1 MLKPLSFA
9 VVLPELPQA
18 DATTAKELFG
28 ARITSNG
35 VEVLSDNST
44 VVTKDKKASA
54 HFEHT
59 VHVTDNGPEILTKL
73 L

>member
-1 MLKPLSFA
+1 MKCNRCGKEIEETEIFCDDCKKYLKKFSSRS
-9 VVLPELPQA
+9 
-18 DATTAKELFG
+18 D
-28 ARITSNG
+28 
-35 VEVLSDNST
+35 VEVLEDKWT